1 MTDFHVP
8 VWGYFIMALGLLAFL
23 ALLVKY
29 IRRNKGLK
37 RPIFAS
43 PYILWIVIFTVVPC
57 LLVAYYA
64 FTTTENT
71 PRYSFTL
78 QGHKAQETVML
89 NPDNDGQNIEFK
101 NTIQYTA
108 EDIGLHRYTITEV
121 DHHKDNAAENK
132 IYSFVV
138 EVKED
143 KNGNVKATSTLDWT
157 DFRKM
162 KVSDNQLIF
171 KGTRAAMPD
180 EPEGTRYSYT
190 LSGHGIEE
198 TIIAYPGEEVV
209 FSPLLFSLKAA
220 PGTAVTQEIE
230 KAFLFDIVEKQLLPT
245 GEVITVC
252 TNTYKVTV
260 NYKAGRE
267 QPLKINSKPQLMT
280 NFTLTKASKDSIT
293 FKGKSA
299 LTLKELKMSSIVFS
313 LDNFKQFF
321 DSNYAARKVTSS
333 QNFSTETFTEAK
345 SDTIDTLV
353 FSLWM
358 AFLCTLFCLLLGYPA
373 AHIMADREFKLG
385 ATLVILFVVP
395 MWMNFLLRTI
405 ALMNLMEDNGLI
417 NNILEWLGF
426 GRRKLLNNAIAIQ
439 VGMVYNFLPFMVFPI
454 YNALNKMDYK
464 LSEAAMDLGCNK
476 WQTFYKVTLPLSLP
490 GVVSGITMVFM
501 PAVTTFYISRLL
513 GGGKLQLFGDLI
525 EAKFLS
531 SNLSDWNIGSAMSLI
546 MMILILLSLGLLQK
560 VDPDG
565 EGGGMV

>member
-8 VWGYFIMALGLLAFL
+8 VWGYIIMGLGLAAFL
-23 ALLVKY
+23 FLLVKY

-64 FTTTENT
+64 FTKEETVSTGAQQSI
-71 PRYSFTL
+71 PRYTFTL
-78 QGHKAQETVML
+78 TGYKAPEGEQTL
-89 NPDNDGQNIEFK
+89 NAENKVEFP
-101 NTIQYTA
+101 TIQYTA
-108 EDIGLHRYTITEV
+108 EDIGVHTYTIVET
-121 DHHKDNAAENK
+121 DNAAEQENQK
-132 IYSFVV
+132 TYSFIVTV
-138 EVKED
+138 SDNNKGSVKVSSLQ
-143 KNGNVKATSTLDWT
+143 NWT
-157 DFRKM
+157 DFRK
-162 KVSDNQLIF
+162 KTGKTNNQLTF
-171 KGTRAAMPD
+171 KGTQPSRAGDA
-180 EPEGTRYSYT
+180 ETQYSYT
-190 LSGHGIEE
+190 LTGNGINE
-198 TIIAYPGEEVV
+198 TVLCKADEQVV
-209 FSPLLFSLKAA
+209 FSPIPFTHETV
-220 PGTAVTQEIE
+220 GTYLYTISESEISNTGDMIVLGTYTYEVEVAV
-230 KAFLFDIVEKQLLPT
+230 KD
-245 GEVITVC
+245 
-252 TNTYKVTV
+252 
-260 NYKAGRE
+260 E
-267 QPLKINSKPQLMT
+267 QKLTIKTPKLIDT
-280 NFTLTKASKDSIT
+280 NFQPTQVLQNKLTFIGESNAENTVTIAEDKKT
-293 FKGKSA
+293 
-299 LTLKELKMSSIVFS
+299 TVVFS
-313 LDNFKQFF
+313 MDNFKEFF
-321 DSNYAARKVTSS
+321 DGNYSIRKTHGDNIPEKLKARNSNTV
-333 QNFSTETFTEAK
+333 N
-345 SDTIDTLV
+345 TLV

-358 AFLCTLFCLLLGYPA
+358 AFLCTVFCLLLGYPA

-385 ATLVILFVVP
+385 STLVILFVVP

-417 NNILEWLGF
+417 NNILEWLGI
-426 GRRKLLNNAIAIQ
+426 GRQKLLNNTTAIQ

-476 WQTFYKVTLPLSLP
+476 WKTFYKVTLPLSLP

-513 GGGKLQLFGDLI
+513 GGGKVQLFGDLI

-531 SNLSDWNIGSAMSLI
+531 QNLSDWNVGSAMSLI